1 MVGGQVLALLLER
14 TEVEKVVSIGRRE
27 SGVTHAKLHEI
38 VHTDFLDLSAV
49 KSDLTGADV
58 CFYCLGVY
66 QGQVPRD
73 AYLEITCDYQKAL
86 TDALSKASPQA
97 TFVLFGAQGADPT
110 EKSPALFARA
120 KGRAENLLNET
131 VFPKKYIFRPGYIH
145 PTGARR
151 PPGMAYTLMRPIA
164 GLLLSL
170 FPRFG
175 LTDRQL
181 AQAMVTAGLD
191 ATMDSGIF
199 SNKTIRAIAADV

>member
-1 MVGGQVLALLLER
+1 MVGGQVLKLLLER
-14 TEVEKVVSIGRRE
+14 TAVEKVVSIGRRNT
-27 SGVTHAKLHEI
+27 SATHPKLHEI
-38 VHTDFLDLSAV
+38 VHADFLDLSAV
-49 KSDLTGADV
+49 EPDLTGVEV

-66 QGQVPRD
+66 QGQVSKD

-86 TDALSKASPQA
+86 TDVLSEVSPRA

-110 EKSPALFARA
+110 EKSPALFARS
-120 KGRAENLLNET
+120 KGRAENLLNQT
-131 VFPKKYIFRPGYIH
+131 DFPKKYIFRPGYIH

-151 PPGMAYTLMRPIA
+151 PPGMAYTLLRPIA

-170 FPRFG
+170 FPSFG

-191 ATMDSGIF
+191 ATMGSGIF
-199 SNKTIRAIAADV
+199 SNKTIRALAADA